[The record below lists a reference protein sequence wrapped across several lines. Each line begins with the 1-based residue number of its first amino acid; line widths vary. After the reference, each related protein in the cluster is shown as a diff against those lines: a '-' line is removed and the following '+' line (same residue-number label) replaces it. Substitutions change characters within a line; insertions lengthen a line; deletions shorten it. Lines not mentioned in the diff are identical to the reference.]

1 MESKYYFAVALI
13 IQSMQNYSTRQK
25 HMFYRAATTHKVIPK
40 NSTNPVKKVKKIK
53 QVKNIQPTP
62 KSTVFEQLDKL
73 KRFLRAS
80 GIKLNVNDLLKGNFN
95 LQSTYRVHLHCAA
108 CSVKNVVRNVS
119 NKS

>member
-1 MESKYYFAVALI
+1 
-13 IQSMQNYSTRQK
+13 MQNYSTRQK

-80 GIKLNVNDLLKGNFN
+80 GIKLNVNELLKGNVN

-108 CSVKNVVRNVS
+108 CSVKYVVRNVPI
-119 NKS
+119 KF